1 MALPVGSKAPDFELS
16 TKNAEGIK
24 LIKLSDNFGK
34 NNTLLLFFPM
44 AFTSVCTSELC
55 NVSAEFATFDGLNT
69 RVYGVSGDS
78 PFSLDTWAKE
88 AKITVPLLSDYEHS
102 VAKAY
107 DVAYTSFLP
116 SANLPFGGV
125 AKRSAFVIDRDGMIQ
140 YTESSDDPK
149 VLPDFDAIELK
160 LKELA

>member
-1 MALPVGSKAPDFELS
+1 MSLPVGSKAPDFALS

-24 LIKLSDNFGK
+24 LVKLGDNFGK
-34 NNTLLLFFPM
+34 KNTLLLFVPM
-44 AFTSVCTSELC
+44 AFTSVCTTELC
-55 NVSAEFATFDGLNT
+55 SVSGEFTTYDGLNT
-69 RVYGVSGDS
+69 TVYGISGDS
-78 PFSLDTWAKE
+78 PFSLETWAKE
-88 AKITVPLLSDYEHS
+88 ARITIPLLSDYDHS

-116 SANLPFGGV
+116 NANLPLAGV

-149 VLPDFDAIELK
+149 VLPNFDAIEAK
-160 LKELA
+160 LK

>member
-24 LIKLSDNFGK
+24 LVKLSNNFGK
-34 NNTLLLFFPM
+34 HNTLLLFFPM
-44 AFTSVCTSELC
+44 AFTSVCT
-55 NVSAEFATFDGLNT
+55 AEFCSVSDGFVTYEGLNT
-69 RVYGVSGDS
+69 VAYGISGDS

-107 DVAYTSFLP
+107 DVAYTSFFP
-116 SANLPFGGV
+116 SANLTFGGV
-125 AKRSAFVIDRDGMIQ
+125 AKRSAFIIDRNGVIQ
-140 YTESSDDPK
+140 YAESSDDPK
-149 VLPDFDAIELK
+149 VLPNFDAIAQK